1 MDCSE
6 ARTLIDRGIVPG
18 SQPPLR
24 AALGFHLSR
33 CEACRSYRE
42 KNQLLLEGLLNSE
55 QPDPAHAP
63 AQPAAARAPAQPQTP
78 PRRADTKRL
87 LWLGSIVLI
96 ACIPL
101 IPLIG
106 VLWLA
111 GIVLRTERNIQAM
124 IVETPPPQ
132 AGGLVMD
139 RSSGSDD
146 ATLPPATPA
155 LTSTAEP
162 APLASAPLII
172 GGEAGVTGTVTRV
185 WPQPEMLP
193 SVGPA
198 SDAANEAVQ
207 PARPA
212 LKPPPPGEAV
222 TVLVLGNDRRPGEE
236 EVPRTDVVMLIH
248 VDPEQERIAML
259 SLLRDLW
266 IEIPGYGASRINSA
280 YRLGELY
287 GGPGVGLQTARETVS
302 NLLDISID
310 HVVMVDFQGFIG
322 LIDALG
328 GITVDIEKELY
339 DEQFPTMDYGY
350 QVAHFLPGPEK
361 MDGQRAL
368 MYSRIRHP
376 DSDFMRIR
384 RQQTVTRAIGERLRE
399 RGDLQN
405 ILAADQI
412 TAALVGYVQTDMPQ
426 ERILG
431 LIWAFRSYDSSQ
443 VERYPMTGDMVS
455 MGVGSDQYALL
466 PNPGTPELL
475 RQQLLGSTP

>member
-6 ARTLIDRGIVPG
+6 AQTLIDRGVVPG

-42 KNQLLLEGLLNSE
+42 KNQVLLEGLLNSE
-55 QPDPAHAP
+55 QPDPLPHP
-63 AQPAAARAPAQPQTP
+63 AQPAAASAPAHPHAA
-78 PRRADTKRL
+78 PRRFDTKRL
-87 LWLGSIVLI
+87 LWLASILLI
-96 ACIPL
+96 IG

-111 GIVLRTERNIQAM
+111 GIMLRTERNIQAM
-124 IVETPPPQ
+124 IVETPAPQ
-132 AGGLVMD
+132 AGGLMID
-139 RSSGSDD
+139 RSDSD
-146 ATLPPATPA
+146 AAAPPSATPA
-155 LTSTAEP
+155 LTSTSTAEP

-185 WPQPEMLP
+185 WPQPELLP

-207 PARPA
+207 PARPS
-212 LKPPPPGEAV
+212 LKPPPPGEPV

-236 EVPRTDVVMLIH
+236 DVPRTDVVMLLH
-248 VDPEQERIAML
+248 VDPAQERIAML

-266 IEIPGYGASRINSA
+266 IDIPGYGASRINSA

-287 GGPGVGLQTARETVS
+287 GGPGMGLQTARETVG

-310 HVVMVDFQGFIG
+310 HVVMVDFEGFIG

-328 GITVDIEKELY
+328 GVTVDVEKELY

-361 MDGQRAL
+361 MDGNRAL
-368 MYSRIRHP
+368 MYSRIRNP

-384 RQQTVTRAIGERLRE
+384 RQQTVVRAIGERLRE

-431 LIWAFRSYDSSQ
+431 LIWAFRNYDSSK
-443 VERYPMTGDMVS
+443 VERYPMTRDMVS

-466 PNPGTPELL
+466 PNSGIPELL

>member
-6 ARTLIDRGIVPG
+6 AQTLIDRGVVPG

-33 CEACRSYRE
+33 CEDCRSYRE
-42 KNQLLLEGLLNSE
+42 KNQVLLENLLRNE
-55 QPDPAHAP
+55 QPATPPDAP
-63 AQPAAARAPAQPQTP
+63 QPAAAGAPQQPA
-78 PRRADTKRL
+78 PRRTDTKRL
-87 LWLGSIVLI
+87 LWLASILLI
-96 ACIPL
+96 VS

-111 GIVLRTERNIQAM
+111 GILLRTERNIQAM
-124 IVETPPPQ
+124 IVETPSPQ
-132 AGGLVMD
+132 AGGLVIQ
-139 RSSGSDD
+139 RSSD
-146 ATLPPATPA
+146 TPA
-155 LTSTAEP
+155 PPTGTPDPASTSTAEP

-185 WPQPEMLP
+185 WPQPEVLP
-193 SVGPA
+193 SAGPA
-198 SDAANEAVQ
+198 SDTAVQ

-212 LKPPPPGEAV
+212 LKPPPPGDAV

-236 EVPRTDVVMLIH
+236 DVPRTDVVMLIH
-248 VDPEQERIAML
+248 VDPQQERIAML

-266 IEIPGYGASRINSA
+266 IDIPGYGASRINSA

-287 GGPGVGLQTARETVS
+287 GGPGVGLQTARETVGT
-302 NLLDISID
+302 LLDIPID
-310 HVVMVDFQGFIG
+310 HVVMVDFDGFIG

-328 GITVDIEKELY
+328 GITVDVEKELY
-339 DEQFPTMDYGY
+339 DERFPTMDYGY

-361 MDGQRAL
+361 MDGNRAL

-384 RQQTVTRAIGERLRE
+384 RQQTVARAIGERMRE

-431 LIWAFRSYDSSQ
+431 LIWAFRNYDSSQ
-443 VERYPMTGDMVS
+443 VERYTMTRDMVS

-466 PNPGTPELL
+466 PNPGIPALL
-475 RQQLLGSTP
+475 AEQLLGSTP